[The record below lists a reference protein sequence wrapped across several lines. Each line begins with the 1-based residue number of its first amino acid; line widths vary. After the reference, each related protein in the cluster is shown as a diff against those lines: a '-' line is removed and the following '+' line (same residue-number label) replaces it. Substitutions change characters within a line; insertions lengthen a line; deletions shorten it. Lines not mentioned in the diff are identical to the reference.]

1 MNLKKFILPAL
12 LFSSLNIFAQINTPD
27 YVPANGLVGWWP
39 FNGNA
44 NDNSGKGN
52 NGAVTSAALS
62 VDRFGNPNAAYLFN
76 GADSRIDV
84 ADAASLRCRK
94 LTLSAWVKTKD
105 TLKTYQVIYKGSM
118 YADGEVYALTVDEG
132 GEPYSA
138 AKFGSNCATAIGWL
152 GPGKGTA
159 IDTGSWTHVVSTYD
173 GTTTKIY
180 KNGVLENSSTIT
192 GLIDS
197 CIGGG
202 LRFGFDHLRWSVSTG
217 DPFNG
222 YIDDIGIWNRALDE
236 TEISHLYSGTA
247 DCGNGKMGVNVCD
260 PQRSLH
266 VKDVLRLEP
275 RDTAPDNPGKGDI
288 YFDGTLNKLRVYDG
302 TVWQNC
308 W

>member
-1 MNLKKFILPAL
+1 MNLKKLILPTL
-12 LFSSLNIFAQINTPD
+12 LFASFNIFAQINTPD

-52 NGAVTSAALS
+52 NGAVTGAVLAA
-62 VDRFGNPNAAYLFN
+62 DRFGNPNTAYLFN
-76 GADSRIDV
+76 GINSKIEV

-94 LTLSAWVKTKD
+94 LTMSVWVNCKD
-105 TLKTYQVIYKGSM
+105 ESKGNQIIYKGSM
-118 YADGEVYALTVDEG
+118 TAG
-132 GEPYSA
+132 GEAYAITLDTGGKAFSA
-138 AKFGSNCATAIGWL
+138 AKFGSGCISGVGWL
-152 GPGKGTA
+152 GPGNA
-159 IDTGSWTHVVSTYD
+159 SSFDTGTWVHLVTTFD
-173 GTTTKIY
+173 GDTARLY
-180 KNGVLENSSTIT
+180 KNGVLETSKQAI

-197 CIGGG
+197 CTGGG
-202 LRFGFDHLRWSVSTG
+202 IRFGFDHLRYFASTG

-222 YIDDIGIWNRALDE
+222 VIDDIGIWNRALDA

-247 DCGNGKMGVNVCD
+247 DCGNGKMGINVCD
-260 PQRSLH
+260 PKRSLH

-275 RDTAPDNPGKGDI
+275 RDSAPDNPGKGDI